1 MDSKYL
7 LFALYCLIVSCIQQK
22 RDNPETRNPFFPSN
36 ISNPSTVGPTLV
48 PLTSN
53 PVLISDSS
61 KVYPETVQIE
71 LHYKTKDIALKK
83 IRELKWPGKHY
94 LSDVKTHV
102 KPKIAGRKLP
112 KIAEPD
118 FTIAKP
124 VIKKAGYP
132 TLKKISP
139 LRHSENAMYDIQ
151 HTELRALDICWDK
164 DGSAWVATGLEIAH
178 LLGDHIASYGAS
190 QGGLS
195 AVSNI
200 KTDDSGN
207 VWSAFKGAGYFNGK
221 YFYSFGKEEGFT
233 DSDVYTMF
241 KDSRGRMWFGTRGAG
256 AICYNGKGFFH
267 YGKKQGLR
275 SARVSAIGEDK
286 KGNMWFGTE
295 GGGVFKFD
303 GQSFIEFSFK
313 EGLPTTYVYSIFCA
327 RNGELWFGHYPGAL
341 TRLRNDTLT
350 VYDFGPEMNST
361 VFGLNETE
369 KGNILVGTVGS
380 GLLRYDGDKFEKID
394 KEAGLK
400 EITIMKIAA
409 DPQQNIWALGNQIN
423 RLRISDFS
431 YIPIPGTQGVY
442 TIDKNKRVILD
453 LDKYT
458 FLDNKKAVTY
468 SAIGFKTTG
477 IARDEE
483 GRLWFTNWCE
493 GIGILDGDRIKS
505 AIINGKT
512 NWGCY
517 SSIGNGLNG
526 EIWFQS
532 WTYGLVH
539 LKKGKL
545 ISYMNNPAFADLG
558 GINAS
563 YCQPD
568 GTMWF
573 GANNSEL
580 IKYDGNNFYRF
591 PDLDK
596 SLKKHG
602 STGIN
607 EISADEQGNLLISSL
622 GAGMISYDGKS
633 FRLHSDG
640 DFKIGTGAGA
650 DPTETGT
657 QTFLKTDKEGRI
669 WAILN
674 GKLTCITKGK
684 RLQFGSSDGFL
695 FVPVSFSFEKDGKMW
710 FSNEEMTGSVNVEH
724 LLEVKKSPVVT
735 ITNLNIFQQ
744 EIDFRSLQDSIAK
757 GKSWLLQD
765 VNVNLGKLKFDSVQ
779 NFRLLPSNI
788 IFPYKANQLSFIY
801 GTTDLN
807 IQSNV
812 KFSYFLEGYDKA
824 WSVPSEDR
832 IANYK
837 NLDQGDYIFK
847 VKAKLVNGEFGE
859 ICSYNFKITPPW
871 WHTWWARLGY
881 VIMTILLIILYNRW
895 RIASFRQR
903 QEELEM
909 EVEVATAEIRKQK
922 DEAEIQREKAERS
935 EQFKQQFLANMSHEI
950 RTPMNAVMG
959 MTNLVLNTPLKEK
972 QKFYLERIKKSG
984 DNLLHIINDIL
995 DLSKIEAGKMELEQ
1009 IDFSLLDML
1018 DQVKQTLNH
1027 RAEEKGLSLL
1037 ANIGQNVPDIVL
1049 GDPSRLNQ
1057 ILINIA
1063 GNAIKFTE
1071 TGSVSIDVTREPEG
1085 IRFSVTDTGIGIP
1098 QDKLETVFENFSQAN
1113 ASDTRKYGGTGLGL
1127 SISRQLVEMMGG
1139 AISIES
1145 KVGYGTTFSFVLQLE
1160 EGSAERLQ
1168 QRATLENSVDGSILD
1183 GLKILLTDD
1192 NEYNRIVAKDT
1203 LISNCDVEIQE
1214 ATNGQEAI
1222 EWVKQM
1228 QFDVILMDVQMPGMN
1243 GFEATRFIRANL
1255 GSPAN
1260 QTPVIALTASV
1271 LRTDLDK
1278 CKQAGMNSYI
1288 PKPFSSQQLITGIAQ
1303 VLNIGIRVK
1312 NENKGSSH
1320 SEHSMKVTD
1329 LTYLEKFCEGDLTRM
1344 KKYILM
1350 FTSSVPAFIEKL
1362 NLALSAGDFI
1372 EIASQVHGFKTR
1384 WIMMGMTDTK
1394 DLAQYLEQ
1402 LCREGSDEGL
1412 IRSNLDLLIKEVGIA
1427 LIELENQ

>member
-1 MDSKYL
+1 
-7 LFALYCLIVSCIQQK
+7 
-22 RDNPETRNPFFPSN
+22 
-36 ISNPSTVGPTLV
+36 
-48 PLTSN
+48 
-53 PVLISDSS
+53 
-61 KVYPETVQIE
+61 
-71 LHYKTKDIALKK
+71 
-83 IRELKWPGKHY
+83 
-94 LSDVKTHV
+94 
-102 KPKIAGRKLP
+102 
-112 KIAEPD
+112 
-118 FTIAKP
+118 
-124 VIKKAGYP
+124 
-132 TLKKISP
+132 
-139 LRHSENAMYDIQ
+139 
-151 HTELRALDICWDK
+151 
-164 DGSAWVATGLEIAH
+164 
-178 LLGDHIASYGAS
+178 
-190 QGGLS
+190 
-195 AVSNI
+195 
-200 KTDDSGN
+200 
-207 VWSAFKGAGYFNGK
+207 
-221 YFYSFGKEEGFT
+221 
-233 DSDVYTMF
+233 
-241 KDSRGRMWFGTRGAG
+241 
-256 AICYNGKGFFH
+256 
-267 YGKKQGLR
+267 
-275 SARVSAIGEDK
+275 
-286 KGNMWFGTE
+286 
-295 GGGVFKFD
+295 
-303 GQSFIEFSFK
+303 
-313 EGLPTTYVYSIFCA
+313 
-327 RNGELWFGHYPGAL
+327 
-341 TRLRNDTLT
+341 
-350 VYDFGPEMNST
+350 
-361 VFGLNETE
+361 
-369 KGNILVGTVGS
+369 
-380 GLLRYDGDKFEKID
+380 
-394 KEAGLK
+394 
-400 EITIMKIAA
+400 
-409 DPQQNIWALGNQIN
+409 
-423 RLRISDFS
+423 
-431 YIPIPGTQGVY
+431 
-442 TIDKNKRVILD
+442 
-453 LDKYT
+453 
-458 FLDNKKAVTY
+458 
-468 SAIGFKTTG
+468 
-477 IARDEE
+477 
-483 GRLWFTNWCE
+483 
-493 GIGILDGDRIKS
+493 
-505 AIINGKT
+505 
-512 NWGCY
+512 
-517 SSIGNGLNG
+517 
-526 EIWFQS
+526 
-532 WTYGLVH
+532 
-539 LKKGKL
+539 
-545 ISYMNNPAFADLG
+545 
-558 GINAS
+558 
-563 YCQPD
+563 
-568 GTMWF
+568 
-573 GANNSEL
+573 
-580 IKYDGNNFYRF
+580 
-591 PDLDK
+591 
-596 SLKKHG
+596 
-602 STGIN
+602 
-607 EISADEQGNLLISSL
+607 
-622 GAGMISYDGKS
+622 
-633 FRLHSDG
+633 
-640 DFKIGTGAGA
+640 
-650 DPTETGT
+650 
-657 QTFLKTDKEGRI
+657 
-669 WAILN
+669 
-674 GKLTCITKGK
+674 
-684 RLQFGSSDGFL
+684 
-695 FVPVSFSFEKDGKMW
+695 
-710 FSNEEMTGSVNVEH
+710 
-724 LLEVKKSPVVT
+724 
-735 ITNLNIFQQ
+735 
-744 EIDFRSLQDSIAK
+744 
-757 GKSWLLQD
+757 
-765 VNVNLGKLKFDSVQ
+765 
-779 NFRLLPSNI
+779 
-788 IFPYKANQLSFIY
+788 
-801 GTTDLN
+801 
-807 IQSNV
+807 
-812 KFSYFLEGYDKA
+812 
-824 WSVPSEDR
+824 
-832 IANYK
+832 
-837 NLDQGDYIFK
+837 
-847 VKAKLVNGEFGE
+847 
-859 ICSYNFKITPPW
+859 
-871 WHTWWARLGY
+871 
-881 VIMTILLIILYNRW
+881 
-895 RIASFRQR
+895 
-903 QEELEM
+903 
-909 EVEVATAEIRKQK
+909 
-922 DEAEIQREKAERS
+922 
-935 EQFKQQFLANMSHEI
+935 MSHEI

-1057 ILINIA
+1057 SLINIA

-1255 GSPAN
+1255 ESPAN